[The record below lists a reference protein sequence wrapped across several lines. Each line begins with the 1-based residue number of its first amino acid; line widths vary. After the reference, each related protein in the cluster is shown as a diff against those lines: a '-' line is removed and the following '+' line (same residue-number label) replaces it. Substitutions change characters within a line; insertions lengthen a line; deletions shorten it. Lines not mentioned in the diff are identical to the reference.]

1 MENKTVHSSQFSVQN
16 LKMFLVLIFSRIS
29 SQCHASLWGHKM
41 KHYSRINILR
51 TLNSGEGIV
60 TGGAGQTTTHWCYN
74 GCQRAASTWRW
85 RNLPE
90 TVKILQSSPEWS
102 DISSSSFKI
111 VHKEN
116 MEEDR
121 QIQIVTQNTA
131 GVINNFLWLESSN
144 FFIQLLGPSFLTP
157 DTITLLGVL
166 SMIVLFIRKVR
177 LSKSD
182 VTLRTS
188 GEAKIIIL
196 EEKGVLVPI
205 NFERKRHLKYSS
217 TIQSKQYLILFIF

>member
-1 MENKTVHSSQFSVQN
+1 MPGQHRVRGGGEIYLKCENIAIITRVEWEQQQQ
-16 LKMFLVLIFSRIS
+16 L
-29 SQCHASLWGHKM
+29 Q
-41 KHYSRINILR
+41 NIL
-51 TLNSGEGIV
+51 
-60 TGGAGQTTTHWCYN
+60 
-74 GCQRAASTWRW
+74 
-85 RNLPE
+85 
-90 TVKILQSSPEWS
+90 
-102 DISSSSFKI
+102 
-111 VHKEN
+111 HKEN

-131 GVINNFLWLESSN
+131 GVIQSILWLVNSN
-144 FFIQLLGPSFLTP
+144 FIIQHLGPSFLTP

-205 NFERKRHLKYSS
+205 NFERKRHLKYSF